1 MKILQQKFPFNGELG
16 HRAKVSAGYGAFI
29 MAFLFVFEPFGMG
42 GLPSHKILSVAAIY
56 GFITFACIL
65 VCSVGFARLFPH
77 YFKEENWTTGR
88 HILVTMLTV
97 LVVGIV
103 NYSLSPLFLQTSYS
117 IYNMLWFQGMTVTLA
132 LLPVTIYILLAQ
144 NRLLKKFEQQA
155 AQLEL
160 KLQEK
165 LGNALPEQEATN
177 IQFELTGDNQQEQLT
192 LSLDEFY
199 YIQAANNYI
208 KIYFRKK
215 DSIVYTIVRM
225 TMKRAEETLHP
236 WHGLFRCHRAYIVN
250 LDKVQH
256 VEGNAQGYKLILQ
269 GAEEAVPVSRSL
281 NSELSD
287 RLLAVR
293 K

>member
-1 MKILQQKFPFNGELG
+1 MKLLQQKFPFNGEPG

-29 MAFLFVFEPFGMG
+29 MIFLFAFKPFGLDE
-42 GLPSHKILSVAAIY
+42 LPTGKLLSVAVIY

-65 VCSVGFARLFPH
+65 VCSVGLARLFPH
-77 YFKEENWTTGR
+77 YFKEQDWTTGR
-88 HILVTMLTV
+88 HIFITMLTV
-97 LVVGIV
+97 LIVGIV
-103 NYSLSPLFLQTSYS
+103 NYSLTPFFLNTTYR
-117 IYNMLWFQGMTVTLA
+117 IYNMLWFQGATVLIA
-132 LLPVTIYILLAQ
+132 LLPVTFYILLAQ
-144 NRLLKKFEQQA
+144 NHLLKKFEQQA

-165 LGNALPEQEATN
+165 LGHTLEEQETTN

-192 LSLDEFY
+192 LSLDDFY
-199 YIQAANNYI
+199 YIQAADNYI

-215 DSIVYTIVRM
+215 DLIVYTIVRM
-225 TMKRAEETLHP
+225 TMKRAEETLLP

-269 GAEEAVPVSRSL
+269 GAEEPVPVSRSL